1 MKNKKN
7 KENVQYT
14 KKMFLS
20 FYMNAVTSSLH
31 KILSVIT
38 NTLRSIVLHYIVWH
52 YIVLF
57 YIALHCTV
65 LYCMPLHF
73 NTLYCTVLYCI
84 VLYCI
89 VWYYIV
95 LYLFLSLPSLNSR
108 IDTIAFC
115 ITFCT

>member
-7 KENVQYT
+7 KENVQT

-20 FYMNAVTSSLH
+20 FHMNAVTSSLH

-73 NTLYCTVLYCI
+73 IHCIVLYCI

-89 VWYYIV
+89 V
-95 LYLFLSLPSLNSR
+95 LYGIILYCTYFVSTFVEFQNRHDSFLY
-108 IDTIAFC
+108 